1 MSITVRGLAAETAAL
16 VAGLALAA
24 VVVLVLPE
32 DPVGARVLDQLPAD
46 LAAVAAAL
54 IGAAA
59 ATAPQPRARLVA
71 AAVAMYVPVPFLLHG
86 SPHPSWLLAAS
97 LAALGGV
104 GMLALALRGRPRR
117 RDRAPLVLAGVVTA
131 AVVAVLVARSV
142 VPAAP
147 PPSWLVLAAG
157 MLAWSGAGA
166 TSLLVVAAG
175 LQHDRRL
182 PRRVGLAFATLA
194 AAHAIALVTG
204 TAPGSVEGPVGRVLE
219 LGATVMLVGTGAAF
233 LASTVHGVRAR
244 LAAAEAALGAAAERE
259 EELRAA
265 VAALPGAAAS
275 ELRHLLDER
284 EGPPGGAAV
293 APLLRDLAV
302 VHRSS
307 GLAVELDVEPDLRVG
322 MDHWALGQVITNLL
336 VNVEKHAPGARVWLR
351 ARRHADLARVEVA
364 DDGPGLPDGAA
375 PDVLRDGSHGLAATA
390 EIVGRYGGT
399 FTLTSADG
407 GCVATLELPVQR
419 SAHTTSHS

>member
-1 MSITVRGLAAETAAL
+1 MPITIRGLALETAAL
-16 VAGLALAA
+16 AAGIAVAALA
-24 VVVLVLPE
+24 VLVLPL
-32 DPVGARVLDQLPAD
+32 DAVGARLLDQFPAD
-46 LAAVAAAL
+46 LAVLAAAL

-59 ATAPQPRARLVA
+59 IVARNARARLVA
-71 AAVAMYVPVPFLLHG
+71 AAVATYVAVPFLLRG
-86 SPHPSWLLAAS
+86 GPGPAQPFWLLAAS
-97 LAALGGV
+97 TAALGAV
-104 GMLALALRGRPRR
+104 GMLALALRNAPRR
-117 RDRAPLVLAGVVTA
+117 RDRTPLVLAG
-131 AVVAVLVARSV
+131 AVAVAVLAVLVAQAV
-142 VPAAP
+142 AP
-147 PPSWLVLAAG
+147 TSLPPQWLVLATG

-166 TSLLVVAAG
+166 TSLLVIAAG
-175 LQHDRRL
+175 VQHDRRL

-194 AAHAIALVTG
+194 GAHAIALVTG
-204 TAPGSVEGPVGRVLE
+204 TAPGAVDGPVGRILE
-219 LGATVMLVGTGAAF
+219 LGGALMLVGAGAGYLIA
-233 LASTVHGVRAR
+233 TVHGVRGR
-244 LAAAEAALGAAAERE
+244 LAAAEAALGAAADRE

-265 VAALPGAAAS
+265 VAALPGAAAT

-293 APLLRDLAV
+293 GPLLRDLAV

-336 VNVEKHAPGARVWLR
+336 VNCERHAPGARVWLR
-351 ARRHADLARVEVA
+351 ASRHDDLARVEVA

-375 PDVLRDGSHGLAATA
+375 PEVLRQGEHGLAATA

-419 SAHTTSHS
+419 RG

>member
-1 MSITVRGLAAETAAL
+1 MPITVRGLAVEAA
-16 VAGLALAA
+16 ALAA
-24 VVVLVLPE
+24 GIAVAALAVLVLPLE
-32 DPVGARVLDQLPAD
+32 PVGARVLDQLPAD
-46 LAAVAAAL
+46 VAVVAAVL

-59 ATAPQPRARLVA
+59 VVARNARARLVA
-71 AAVAMYVPVPFLLHG
+71 AAVATYVAVPFLLRG
-86 SPHPSWLLAAS
+86 GPGPTQPFWLLAAS
-97 LAALGGV
+97 VAALGAV
-104 GMLALALRGRPRR
+104 GMLALALRNAPRR
-117 RDRAPLVLAGVVTA
+117 RDRAPLVLAG
-131 AVVAVLVARSV
+131 AVAVAVLAVIVAGLIAPGS
-142 VPAAP
+142 P
-147 PPSWLVLAAG
+147 PPSWLVLTAG

-166 TSLLVVAAG
+166 TSLLVIAAG
-175 LQHDRRL
+175 VQHDRRL

-204 TAPGSVEGPVGRVLE
+204 TAPGAVDGPVGRILE
-219 LGATVMLVGTGAAF
+219 LGGTLMLVGAGVGYL
-233 LASTVHGVRAR
+233 LATVHGVRGR
-244 LAAAEAALGAAAERE
+244 VAAAEAALAAAADRE

-265 VAALPGAAAS
+265 VAALPGAAAA
-275 ELRHLLDER
+275 ELRILLDEHD
-284 EGPPGGAAV
+284 GPPGGAAV
-293 APLLRDLAV
+293 GPLLRDLAV

-336 VNVEKHAPGARVWLR
+336 VNCERHAPGARVWLR
-351 ARRHADLARVEVA
+351 ASRHDDLARVEVA

-375 PDVLRDGSHGLAATA
+375 PEVLRQGEHGLAATA

-419 SAHTTSHS
+419 RG

>member
-1 MSITVRGLAAETAAL
+1 MPITVRGLALETAAL
-16 VAGLALAA
+16 AAGIAVAALA
-24 VVVLVLPE
+24 VLVLPL
-32 DPVGARVLDQLPAD
+32 DAVGARVLDQLPAD
-46 LAAVAAAL
+46 LAVLAAAL

-59 ATAPQPRARLVA
+59 LVARNARARLVA
-71 AAVAMYVPVPFLLHG
+71 AAVAVYVAVPFLLRG
-86 SPHPSWLLAAS
+86 GPGPAQPFWLLAAS
-97 LAALGGV
+97 TAALGAV
-104 GMLALALRGRPRR
+104 GMLALALRNAPRR
-117 RDRAPLVLAGVVTA
+117 RDRAPLVLAG
-131 AVVAVLVARSV
+131 AVAVAVLAVLVAMAV
-142 VPAAP
+142 AP
-147 PPSWLVLAAG
+147 TSLPPQWLVLATG

-166 TSLLVVAAG
+166 TSLLVIAAG
-175 LQHDRRL
+175 VQHDRRL

-204 TAPGSVEGPVGRVLE
+204 TAPGAVDGPVGRILE
-219 LGATVMLVGTGAAF
+219 LGGTLMLVGAGAGYL
-233 LASTVHGVRAR
+233 LATVHGVRGR
-244 LAAAEAALGAAAERE
+244 LAAAEAALGAAADRE

-265 VAALPGAAAS
+265 VAALPGAAAT

-293 APLLRDLAV
+293 GPLLRDLAV

-336 VNVEKHAPGARVWLR
+336 VNCERHAPGARVWLR
-351 ARRHADLARVEVA
+351 ASRHDDLARVEVA

-375 PDVLRDGSHGLAATA
+375 PEVLRQGEHGLAATA

-407 GCVATLELPVQR
+407 GCVATLELPVQCR
-419 SAHTTSHS
+419 G

>member
-1 MSITVRGLAAETAAL
+1 MPITVRGLALETAAL
-16 VAGLALAA
+16 AAGTAFAALA
-24 VVVLVLPE
+24 VLVLPL
-32 DPVGARVLDQLPAD
+32 DAVGARVLDQLPAD
-46 LAAVAAAL
+46 LAVLAAAL

-59 ATAPQPRARLVA
+59 IVARNARARLVA
-71 AAVAMYVPVPFLLHG
+71 AAVATYVAVPFLLRGG
-86 SPHPSWLLAAS
+86 SGPAQPFWLLAAS
-97 LAALGGV
+97 TAALGAV
-104 GMLALALRGRPRR
+104 GMLALALRNAPRR
-117 RDRAPLVLAGVVTA
+117 RDRAPLVLAGVV
-131 AVVAVLVARSV
+131 AVAVLAVLVAQAV
-142 VPAAP
+142 APASLP
-147 PPSWLVLAAG
+147 PQWLVLATG

-166 TSLLVVAAG
+166 TSLLVIAAG
-175 LQHDRRL
+175 VQHDRRL

-204 TAPGSVEGPVGRVLE
+204 TAPGAVDGPVGRILE
-219 LGATVMLVGTGAAF
+219 LGGTLMLVGAGAGYLVA
-233 LASTVHGVRAR
+233 TVHGVRGR
-244 LAAAEAALGAAAERE
+244 LAAAEAALGAAADRE

-265 VAALPGAAAS
+265 VAALPGAAAT

-293 APLLRDLAV
+293 GPLLRDLAV

-336 VNVEKHAPGARVWLR
+336 VNCERHAPGARVWLR
-351 ARRHADLARVEVA
+351 ASRHDDLARVEVA

-375 PDVLRDGSHGLAATA
+375 PEVLRQGEHGLAATA

-407 GCVATLELPVQR
+407 GCVATLEIPVQR
-419 SAHTTSHS
+419 RG

>member
-1 MSITVRGLAAETAAL
+1 MPITVRGLALETAAL
-16 VAGLALAA
+16 AAGTAFAALA
-24 VVVLVLPE
+24 VLVLPL
-32 DPVGARVLDQLPAD
+32 DAVGARVLDQLPAD
-46 LAAVAAAL
+46 LAVLAAAL

-59 ATAPQPRARLVA
+59 VVTRNARARLVA
-71 AAVAMYVPVPFLLHG
+71 AAVATYVAVPFLLRG
-86 SPHPSWLLAAS
+86 GPGPAQPFWLLAAS
-97 LAALGGV
+97 TAALGAV
-104 GMLALALRGRPRR
+104 GMLALALRNAPRR
-117 RDRAPLVLAGVVTA
+117 RDRAPLVLAGVV
-131 AVVAVLVARSV
+131 AVAVLAVLVAQAV
-142 VPAAP
+142 APASLP
-147 PPSWLVLAAG
+147 PQWLVLATG

-166 TSLLVVAAG
+166 TSLLVIAAG
-175 LQHDRRL
+175 VQHDRRL

-204 TAPGSVEGPVGRVLE
+204 TAPGAVDGPVGRILE
-219 LGATVMLVGTGAAF
+219 LGGTLMLVGAGAGYLVA
-233 LASTVHGVRAR
+233 TVHGVRGR
-244 LAAAEAALGAAAERE
+244 LAAAEAALGAAADRE

-265 VAALPGAAAS
+265 VAALPGAAAT

-293 APLLRDLAV
+293 GPLLRDLAV

-336 VNVEKHAPGARVWLR
+336 VNCERHAPGARVWLR
-351 ARRHADLARVEVA
+351 ASRHDDLARVEVA

-375 PDVLRDGSHGLAATA
+375 PEVLRQGEHGLAATA

-407 GCVATLELPVQR
+407 GCVATLEIPVQR
-419 SAHTTSHS
+419 RG